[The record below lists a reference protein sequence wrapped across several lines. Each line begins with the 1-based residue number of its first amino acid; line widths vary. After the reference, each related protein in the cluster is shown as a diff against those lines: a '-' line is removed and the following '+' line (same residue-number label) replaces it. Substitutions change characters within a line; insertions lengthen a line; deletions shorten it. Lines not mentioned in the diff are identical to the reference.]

1 MTEEYIL
8 GAGLLKLP
16 GICRFARN
24 SINKKVDGK
33 TEFFKE
39 EPKFGYQTKRRYSES
54 LAKGC

>member
-1 MTEEYIL
+1 MTEEFIL

-16 GICRFARN
+16 GIYRFARN

-39 EPKFGYQTKRRYSES
+39 EPKFGYQTKRR
-54 LAKGC
+54 